1 MARGLSDKPTWGASK
16 GPPSPPTLRTPRRS
30 RGAPRP
36 PNTRR
41 HPGTPGAP
49 LDVPWVTALIPA
61 GGAGRRLGT
70 RTPKQF
76 LRLAGVPMLALTVRH
91 FATHP
96 GVGAVVVAV
105 PVREVERAR
114 ETLRALERRVPLS
127 VVAGG
132 ATRQES
138 VWLALQAAPADTE
151 IAIVHDAVRPFLTR
165 ALIDLV
171 LAAAAKAGASIC
183 ALPIAETVKRVRD
196 GVVEA
201 TIDRTGLWAVQ
212 TPQAFRV
219 AVLREAHEKAR
230 RDGIVGTDDAMLVER
245 LGQRVVVV
253 PGLEGNVK
261 ITSAADLRRARARAR
276 R

>member
-1 MARGLSDKPTWGASK
+1 MVR
-16 GPPSPPTLRTPRRS
+16 
-30 RGAPRP
+30 
-36 PNTRR
+36 
-41 HPGTPGAP
+41 
-49 LDVPWVTALIPA
+49 VTALIP
-61 GGAGRRLGT
+61 GGGSGTRLGT

-261 ITSAADLRRARARAR
+261 ITSAADLRRARAGAR